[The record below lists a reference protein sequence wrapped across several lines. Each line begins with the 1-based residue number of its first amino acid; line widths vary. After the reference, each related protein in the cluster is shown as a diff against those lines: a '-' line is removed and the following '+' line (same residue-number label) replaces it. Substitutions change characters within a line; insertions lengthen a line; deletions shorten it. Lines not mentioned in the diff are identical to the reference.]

1 VNVVEIYITERT
13 VSVKTFV
20 ENKISLMP
28 EKWNFVKI
36 LGPLKKE
43 VRQCLQIDGCKCS
56 F

>member
-1 VNVVEIYITERT
+1 MLLKFISRSELYQLKLSWKI
-13 VSVKTFV
+13 
-20 ENKISLMP
+20 KISLMP